1 MLIAHTSVETRFL
14 YEAKGVLL
22 QAYRAFPEVP
32 VVQRAAL
39 RLNWKGSNGRS
50 PRGPSRPFFLFFF
63 NPCFCRIFL
72 LSVISCSLLPSLDS
86 LSRTLHT
93 TPTHQTLETCPPY
106 AYLPSCTASVLTLHC
121 HPSQILLLT
130 REMSLLL
137 LCSRLFSHSLLGS

>member
-1 MLIAHTSVETRFL
+1 LRTLLWRQGSYMRPKVSSYRHIEPFL
-14 YEAKGVLL
+14 RYLWFKGQPSGSTGKGQTVD
-22 QAYRAFPEVP
+22 PP
-32 VVQRAAL
+32 VDHLDR
-39 RLNWKGSNGRS
+39 
-50 PRGPSRPFFLFFF
+50 FFLFFF

-72 LSVISCSLLPSLDS
+72 FSVISCSLLPSLDS